1 MAIKPR
7 LEIKKTPTSRGT
19 YPVYIR
25 ISKDRKLKR
34 IKTSVELK
42 HLSDWNPK
50 GKDDS
55 HIRTSEKNSADWND
69 KLKKELRKISD
80 ICDQDSTLS
89 LDAIAHKFK
98 GEESGTTT
106 SFFKYAQFV
115 ASDLKK
121 RGATNYKHYESFCRK
136 LQGFIDSTGRT
147 DITFSDLNPA
157 LLEAFETHLR
167 SCVNSNHKDN
177 DSRLNPNYIKAVL
190 IKFRAIVNRAIKQ
203 GLFSLDKYPFKNYT
217 LPKEVAVNREALNEA
232 EIQAIIQLKL
242 PEESRLLDTRN
253 CFLFS
258 FYCAGIRA
266 GDLLQLRWNNITD
279 EGTRLHYVMAKTQK
293 VRNFQL
299 MPQARQILEYYRKE
313 DSKPTDYIF
322 PFLDSSAKYAKYPD
336 AFVMPVDQ
344 KDILYKAI
352 SSKNSQLNNKLRQLA
367 DLAGIKKHLSF
378 HISRHS
384 FASIAKS
391 KDISS
396 KIVQEALAHSSL
408 TITERYM
415 HNFTSNE
422 MDSALKKVY
431 NVNTGSK
438 EETLLNA
445 LKELDEDSLA
455 RVLEKLKS
463 SK

>member
-55 HIRTSEKNSADWND
+55 HIRTSEKNSAEWND
-69 KLKKELRKISD
+69 KLKKELRKVSD
-80 ICDQDSTLS
+80 ICDLDSALS
-89 LDAIAHKFK
+89 LDAIALRFK
-98 GEESGTTT
+98 GDESGTTT
-106 SFFKYAQFV
+106 SFYKYAQLI
-115 ASDLKK
+115 ADDLKK
-121 RGATNYKHYESFCRK
+121 RGATNHKHYETFCRK

-157 LLEAFETHLR
+157 LLEAFETYLR
-167 SCVNSNHKDN
+167 SCANSNYKDK

-203 GLFSLDKYPFKNYT
+203 GLFPLDKYPFKNYS
-217 LPKEVAVNREALNEA
+217 LPKEVAVNRDALDEA
-232 EIQAIIQLKL
+232 EIQSIIQLEL
-242 PEESRLLDTRN
+242 PEGSRLFDARN

-266 GDLLQLRWNNITD
+266 GDLLQLRWNNITN
-279 EGTRLHYVMAKTQK
+279 EGTRLQYVMDKTQK
-293 VRNFQL
+293 IRNFQL
-299 MPQARQILEYYRKE
+299 MPQARQILDCYRKA

-322 PFLDSSAKYAKYPD
+322 PFLDSSAKYARYPD
-336 AFVMPVDQ
+336 AFVMPVEQ
-344 KDILYKAI
+344 KDILYRAI

-367 DLAGIKKHLSF
+367 ELAGIKKHLSF

-384 FASIAKS
+384 FASIAKG

-415 HNFTSNE
+415 HSFTSNE

-431 NVNTGSK
+431 NVDTGSK
-438 EETLLNA
+438 EETLIKA

-455 RVLEKLKS
+455 RVLEVLKGG
-463 SK
+463 K